1 VPNGTPFFMGLQR
14 TVCVGIIR
22 QCLSEEVPEDCVAFK
37 SDPNLKKKSRADE
50 LAKENRL
57 EEAKRLYLAVCQ
69 SNRHDVEAWVKLGT
83 INRRL
88 GLYQEAERCSRH
100 GVFLAPDLGFT
111 HYALGAALQCQGKLQ
126 EAISCQRTALGLMPR
141 FADAYY
147 LLGNALHE
155 SGELA
160 EAADCYR
167 QAVQIQPNCFE
178 ALSDL
183 GALLVTTGNCA
194 EAMVILHQGL
204 GLKPDSIAVRR
215 NLSNAQHLQGRTE
228 EALDSVMQMLSA
240 NPGSAVAIAGAAIF
254 MERIGRISDAA
265 ELVKSG
271 LLVAPQNPE
280 LQLVAARLARREG
293 HYQDVADILES
304 IRNQQMSKETAGE
317 VLIMLGQAYDQLG
330 FSSKVFPL
338 LVEGNRLIAQTVNSI
353 EPGRV
358 RYLQRIDLM
367 SRYATPL
374 LATGSGELNS
384 TDIQSPAFLLG
395 FPRSGTT
402 LLDQILDSHP
412 LLQTMEEK
420 GAVSLMLNSFLSMGN
435 ESDNALA
442 DLRQADIQ
450 LLREVYFTEVN
461 RHLQLLPDT
470 MLIDKLPLNT
480 IALPLIWKVFPTAKI
495 IMAVRH
501 PCDVCL
507 SCFMQNFAVNEAM
520 ANFLT
525 LHDTVQLYAKVMGA
539 WQKYKQVLPFEYKI
553 VRYEDLLSDMKKESS
568 VLLDFLGVGWHEAVQ
583 GHAEHALSRQ
593 AINTPS
599 YHQVAQPIYQHAK
612 YRWKRYRDEFEPY
625 METLQPFIDCFGY
638 N

>member
-1 VPNGTPFFMGLQR
+1 MGL
-14 TVCVGIIR
+14 
-22 QCLSEEVPEDCVAFK
+22 K
-37 SDPNLKKKSRADE
+37 SDPNLNKKSRADE
-50 LAKENRL
+50 LAKASRL
-57 EEAKRLYLAVCQ
+57 EEAKRIYLAVCQ

-88 GLYQEAERCSRH
+88 GLYPEAERCCRH
-100 GVFLAPDLGFT
+100 GVSLAPALGLT

-126 EAISCQRTALGLMPR
+126 EAISCQRKALELMPR
-141 FADAYY
+141 FADAHY

-160 EAADCYR
+160 AAADCYR
-167 QAVQIQPNCFE
+167 QAVQIQPCCFE

-183 GALLVTTGNCA
+183 GAVLVTTGNRA
-194 EAMVILHQGL
+194 EAILVLQQAL
-204 GLKPDSIAVRR
+204 GIRPDSIVVRR
-215 NLSNAQHLQGRTE
+215 NLANALHLQGQTD
-228 EALDSVMQMLSA
+228 EALDIVMQMLSD
-240 NPGSAVAIAGAAIF
+240 NPDSAAAIAGAAIF
-254 MERIGRISDAA
+254 MERLGRISDAA
-265 ELVKSG
+265 ELVRSG
-271 LLVAPQNPE
+271 LAVSPLDPE

-293 HYQDVADILES
+293 RYQEVAEVLES
-304 IRNQQMSKETAGE
+304 IRNQHMSKETEGE

-330 FSSKVFPL
+330 SSAEVFPL
-338 LVEGNRLIAQTVNSI
+338 LVEGNRLVARTVASI

-358 RYLQRIDLM
+358 RYLQRIYLI
-367 SRYATPL
+367 SSYATPL
-374 LATGSGELNS
+374 LASGSGELPAPE
-384 TDIQSPAFLLG
+384 IQPPAFLIG

-420 GAVSLMLNSFLSMGN
+420 GAVSQMLNSFLSMGN
-435 ESDNALA
+435 ESENALA
-442 DLRQADIQ
+442 ELRQADIQ

-461 RHLQLLPDT
+461 RHLQLLPGT
-470 MLIDKLPLNT
+470 TLIDKLPLNT
-480 IALPLIWKVFPTAKI
+480 IALPLIWKVFPSAKI

-539 WQKYKQVLPFEYKI
+539 WQKYSQLLPFDYKI
-553 VRYEDLLSDMKKESS
+553 VRYEDLLSDMQTESS
-568 VLLDFLGVGWHEAVQ
+568 ALLDFLGVGWHEALR
-583 GHAEHALSRQ
+583 GHVDHATTRQ
-593 AINTPS
+593 SINTPS

-612 YRWKRYRDEFEPY
+612 YRWKRYSEEFEPH
-625 METLQPFIDCFGY
+625 MEVLQPFIEYFGY
-638 N
+638 S